1 MIRKLALA
9 TAFVFAASAAQAADV
24 YKLEPGHTQ
33 VLFQYN
39 HMGFSNIT
47 GSFTKVEGEINL
59 DTADLAKSSVK
70 ATISIDSVSTGVA
83 KLDEH
88 LKSGDF
94 FDAPKFAN
102 ATFASKKVEKA
113 GEKALKVSGDLT
125 IHGVTKPVTFD
136 VTVNAIGEH
145 PMAKKP
151 AAGFDAT
158 AKIKR
163 SDFGISKYVPNV
175 SDDVTIRITT
185 EAVKG

>member
-1 MIRKLALA
+1 MIRKLAVA
-9 TAFVFAASAAQAADV
+9 TALVFAAASAQAADV
-24 YKLEPGHTQ
+24 YKLDPGHTQ

-39 HMGFSNIT
+39 HMGYSNIT
-47 GSFTKVEGEINL
+47 GSFPKVEGEINL

-70 ATISIDSVSTGVA
+70 ATLSIDSVSTGVA

-88 LKSGDF
+88 LKGGDF
-94 FDAPKFAN
+94 FDAAKFAT
-102 ATFASKKVEKA
+102 ATFQSTKVEKA

-136 VTVNAIGEH
+136 VKVNAIGEH

-158 AKIKR
+158 ATIKR

>member
-1 MIRKLALA
+1 MIRKLAAA
-9 TAFVFAASAAQAADV
+9 TALVFAAASAHAADV

-39 HMGFSNIT
+39 HMGYSNIT

-59 DTADLAKSSVK
+59 DTADLAKSSVN
-70 ATISIDSVSTGVA
+70 ATVHIDSVSTGVV

-88 LKSGDF
+88 LKNADF
-94 FDAPKFAN
+94 FEAPKFAT
-102 ATFASKKVEKA
+102 ATFKSSKVEKA
-113 GEKALKVSGDLT
+113 GDKALKVSGDLT